1 MFGTFIPTSQPAVI
15 TIVTVL
21 ITAVVAPTWLSWWN
35 TRQTAKEFRPNGGSS
50 IRDSLNR
57 LETSVAATRQTSL
70 TLASVLGVAYF
81 QTDANGDYR
90 YVSKEWQR
98 MAEMFAED
106 ALGGGWINGIHA
118 NHRHQVLREW
128 QDALKFAR
136 PVKIHCQMASGAEV
150 HITATPIKSQ
160 QGVLEGYVGFCESE
174 SSGPQKQD
182 GSVSFQ

>member
-1 MFGTFIPTSQPAVI
+1 MSVSQPALI
-15 TIVTVL
+15 TIVTVV
-21 ITAVVAPTWLSWWN
+21 ISAIIAPTWLSWWN
-35 TRQTAKEFRPNGGSS
+35 TRQTAKEFKPNGGSS

-81 QTDANGDYR
+81 QTDTHGDYT

-106 ALGGGWINGIHA
+106 ALGSGWINGVDHSHRNRVLNEWKEAIHY
-118 NHRHQVLREW
+118 RRS
-128 QDALKFAR
+128 
-136 PVKIHCQMASGAEV
+136 VKIHCQMASGATV

-160 QGVLEGYVGFCESE
+160 SGILEGYVGFCEVE
-174 SSGPQKQD
+174 NDPPPSGNEWTDPR
-182 GSVSFQ
+182 